1 MGVKHAIYAFENLD
15 GACAAA
21 ILVRWMRIKQFYYK
35 IDFLSYG
42 NVEQEFSQLVE
53 QKQQLIFI
61 LDFPPEQVDRLE
73 KKLAAVAQNNSKIIY
88 WNTHLKCSQE
98 VHDLLTKNVKFLDF
112 NTTKCAAI
120 MCWQRFMLHDKIA
133 QELSTIAFDHEF
145 WVKKDERSA
154 KLADILV
161 SDYNKKELVEEL
173 SRGIFWS
180 EKFEKLRGEY
190 LIKKE
195 KAFAE
200 LINNLRTHYY
210 GKYNFGFGFASS
222 LLSTADAGSKILEN
236 KGIDVSVVIYRDGKI
251 SFRRNEQ
258 VEINLVEIAK
268 LFNGGGHEFAA
279 GGRINDVTLPIA
291 SHDKFKIAVEHVDR
305 LLREKIR

>member
-1 MGVKHAIYAFENLD
+1 MAAKHMIYAFENLD

-21 ILVRWMRIKQFYYK
+21 ILVRWMRIKQFDYK
-35 IDFLSYG
+35 VDFLSYS
-42 NVEQEFSQLVE
+42 NVEQEFSQLSE

-73 KKLAAVAQNNSKIIY
+73 KKFATILQNNSKIIY

-98 VHDLLTKNVKFLDF
+98 IHDLLAKNIKFLDF
-112 NTTKCAAI
+112 DTTKCAAI
-120 MCWQRFMLHDKIA
+120 MCWQRFMLHDKIS
-133 QELSTIAFDHEF
+133 QELSAIAFDHEF

-161 SDYNKKELVEEL
+161 SGYNKKDLVEEL
-173 SRGIFWS
+173 SKGIFWS
-180 EKFEKLRGEY
+180 EKFEKLREEY
-190 LIKKE
+190 LVKKE

-200 LINNLRTHYY
+200 LINNLQTHYY
-210 GKYNFGFGFASS
+210 GRYNFAFGFSSS
-222 LLSTADAGSKILEN
+222 LLSTADAGSRILEN

-258 VEINLVEIAK
+258 VDINLVELAR

-279 GGRINDVTLPIA
+279 GGKISDVTLPIA
-291 SHDKFKIAVEHVDR
+291 SHDKFKIAVEHVDKIM
-305 LLREKIR
+305 REKLR